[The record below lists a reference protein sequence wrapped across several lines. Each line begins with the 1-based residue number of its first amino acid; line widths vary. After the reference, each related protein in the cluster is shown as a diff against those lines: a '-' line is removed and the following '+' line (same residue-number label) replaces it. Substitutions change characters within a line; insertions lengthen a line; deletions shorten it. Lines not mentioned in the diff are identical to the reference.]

1 MIASVLSRL
10 KESLNENGENDAQDE
25 AQQQSV
31 IVLANWSL
39 ASEYSILGT
48 AEPKCRKCR
57 VLGKLLK
64 PLHVTHQNVH
74 HM

>member
-1 MIASVLSRL
+1 MKMERMM
-10 KESLNENGENDAQDE
+10 
-25 AQQQSV
+25 QQSV

-39 ASEYSILGT
+39 ASEYSILSM
-48 AEPKCRKCR
+48 AEPKCKKCR
-57 VLGKLLK
+57 VLRKLLK

>member
-1 MIASVLSRL
+1 MKMERKMHRMKPSSR
-10 KESLNENGENDAQDE
+10 K
-25 AQQQSV
+25 SV

-39 ASEYSILGT
+39 ASEYSIFST

-57 VLGKLLK
+57 VLRKLLR
-64 PLHVTHQNVH
+64 PLHVTYQNVH